1 MTLQLTYIHGTADA
15 TRRTTE
21 GGSRCM
27 MKKGE
32 SAPPPA
38 RPLSAAKGAAANNLS
53 EARRSPT
60 AGLLRASLRVC
71 MAWRRKNV

>member
-15 TRRTTE
+15 TQRTTE

-27 MKKGE
+27 MEKGE
-32 SAPPPA
+32 NAPPPA
-38 RPLSAAKGAAANNLS
+38 RPLSAAKGAAANIFG

-60 AGLLRASLRVC
+60 AGLLRASSAYVC
-71 MAWRRKNV
+71 MWRTE